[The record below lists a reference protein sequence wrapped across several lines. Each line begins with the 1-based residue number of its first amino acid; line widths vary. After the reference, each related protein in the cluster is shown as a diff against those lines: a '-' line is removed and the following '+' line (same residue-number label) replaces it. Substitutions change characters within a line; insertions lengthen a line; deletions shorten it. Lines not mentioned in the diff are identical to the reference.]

1 MDAEHSTADQR
12 ARDEQEQL
20 SARGMRVLTGGLT
33 SEGDAFLI
41 GVAAVVLMV
50 ALYPLIDAWSLL
62 AFPVVFIGAVIA
74 RRRRRRALSR

>member
-1 MDAEHSTADQR
+1 
-12 ARDEQEQL
+12 
-20 SARGMRVLTGGLT
+20 MRVLTGGLT
-33 SEGDAFLI
+33 GEGDAFLI
-41 GVAAVVLMV
+41 GLGAAVLMC